1 MLKLTNKPI
10 NGSGLLA
17 IFCNL
22 NEEDQNEFHPWLLN
36 EMFPARLKISF
47 NSCASFEKIDGDG
60 QKFLTL
66 YEVDN
71 IGYLYD
77 KPYQSLR
84 ENRSSL
90 DTKFHKNFL
99 NPSRYTLQLISPSVE
114 KGQKGFLNY
123 IRVLRKNLNSAD
135 AQKYYSNFISDLHN
149 NKILPIRS
157 YINIE
162 GEHNNFTII
171 ESDEIDKLNEHQI
184 DNDPTS
190 YDNKIDAVYE
200 CKIQLI

>member
-22 NEEDQNEFHPWLLN
+22 NEEDQNEFHPWLFN

-84 ENRSSL
+84 ENRSPL
-90 DTKFHKNFL
+90 DLKFHKNFL
-99 NPSRYTLQLISPSVE
+99 NPSRYTLQLISPSLE

-135 AQKYYSNFISDLHN
+135 AQKYYSNFISQLHN
-149 NKILPIRS
+149 NKILPLRS

-184 DNDPTS
+184 DNDSTS

-200 CKIQLI
+200 CKIQLK

>member
-22 NEEDQNEFHPWLLN
+22 NEEDQNEFHPWLFN

-84 ENRSSL
+84 ENRSPL
-90 DTKFHKNFL
+90 DAKFHKNFL

-200 CKIQLI
+200 CKIQLV

>member
-22 NEEDQNEFHPWLLN
+22 NEEDQNEFHPWLFN

-84 ENRSSL
+84 ENRSPL
-90 DTKFHKNFL
+90 DLKFHKNFL
-99 NPSRYTLQLISPSVE
+99 NPSRYTLQLISPSLE

-123 IRVLRKNLNSAD
+123 IRVLRKNLNNAD
-135 AQKYYSNFISDLHN
+135 AQKYYSNFISQLHN
-149 NKILPIRS
+149 NKILPLRS

-184 DNDPTS
+184 DNDSTS